1 MSKRWIRPVAVLAVI
16 YMTMFVTQT
25 FWSSTVE
32 RERKSNDKEKY
43 VIFPWELCGKNI
55 QERDLLELPSICKYL
70 LDYNKQ
76 LVNKSDSSSKH
87 SFRRSDN
94 NTQAIDSNSKLDKS
108 NETLWQEKGEKS
120 VNKISQSS
128 MIATCFS
135 LMQSMDVSLPGSS
148 D

>member
-1 MSKRWIRPVAVLAVI
+1 MSKRCVRAVAVLAVI

-25 FWSSTVE
+25 FWSPTVE
-32 RERKSNDKEKY
+32 RERQSNDKEKH

-76 LVNKSDSSSKH
+76 LMNKSDSSSKH
-87 SFRRSDN
+87 SFGRNDN
-94 NTQAIDSNSKLDKS
+94 NTQVIDSNFKMNDKN

-120 VNKISQSS
+120 VNKISQSVCE
-128 MIATCFS
+128 I
-135 LMQSMDVSLPGSS
+135 
-148 D
+148 